1 MPSPDEISDWLD
13 DMARI
18 SGTQVWDADQ
28 QCWVWEETGE
38 PIEPRYAAGGSD
50 DADH

>member
-18 SGTQVWDADQ
+18 SGTQVWDADR

-38 PIEPRYAAGGSD
+38 PVAQATGVVDG
-50 DADH
+50 ADH